1 MVYETFLNLVTSRL
15 QQEIGDGT
23 ELFIRKIPKN
33 NGIILDA
40 LCIRTGDEASSPAI
54 YLNSYFEQYEQGM
67 PMDAI
72 IQDILALYRT
82 TALPDSILSA
92 EFSNLEHF
100 RPKIMFKLIHAATNR
115 ELLKTIPHI
124 PYLDLAVIFYL
135 HLEHSVNG
143 LLTAVI
149 HKDHMELWGL
159 NTRELWQIALTNTP
173 KTFPAEIR
181 SMTELMKEIAQ
192 ENLGEQYDE
201 ETLDTLLEEEE
212 VAPLYVLTNTSGLNG
227 AGCMLYRNILKDF
240 ADSIGSDLIIL
251 PSSIHEVLL
260 TPYTPEASFDNLSE
274 MVTAINQH
282 EVPAEDQLSNQ
293 VYLYTR
299 SDDHIRIVSN
309 AVDLVGVTASGH

>member
-159 NTRELWQIALTNTP
+159 NTRELWQIALANTP